1 MIDYLILGGG
11 SAGCVLASRLSEDP
25 TKEVMLVEAGR
36 NISATTMPANISA
49 RYPGRAY
56 TDEANIW
63 PKLEAYIGAP
73 RGRNAERQPRRY
85 EQGRVL
91 GGGSAVN
98 ALVANRGGPSDY
110 DEWGEMGAEGWS
122 WDAALPYFRKLEHD
136 YDFDNEYHG
145 QSGPV
150 PIRRIT
156 DRKMSPFVAG
166 VMGALNRQGYPT
178 RPDQNGKWEDGV
190 FVGAI
195 AKDEHGR
202 RVPTSVVYLSDAVRK
217 RPNLRIV
224 TDHLAETVTFDGR
237 RATGAVIVPASGNG
251 ARQRIEA
258 RQVIV
263 STGAIHTPALLMR
276 SGIGPAEQ
284 LGSHGIPVVAALA
297 GVGQNLMEHPS
308 TAVST
313 YLPQASRLRDL
324 DEHHDH
330 AILRFSSGLPG
341 TPQGDM
347 HFGIIARS
355 GWHSVGQRVGTLFIW
370 VNKAYSRGRVELR
383 STDVHDEP
391 LVDFN
396 MLADDRDLE
405 RLKIGFK
412 VGAKALSDPSMAAVA
427 GPVFPTTYSPRVAKV
442 GAPGTLNQIQRG
454 LFSGLLDFAGPARRW
469 VLESVVT
476 LGITLDS
483 LLRDDKALTEFVI
496 NGVAG
501 VWHASGTARMGAE
514 GDRLAV
520 TNGAGRVYGVE
531 GLRVVDAS
539 LMPTIPR
546 ANTNT
551 PTIMM
556 AERIADLIKAGQ

>member
-25 TKEVMLVEAGR
+25 TKQVVLVEAGR
-36 NISATTMPANISA
+36 NISATTMPANIAA
-49 RYPGRAY
+49 RYPGGAY
-56 TDEANIW
+56 SDVNNIW
-63 PKLEAYIGAP
+63 PKLTAYIGAP
-73 RGRNAERQPRRY
+73 RGSNAPRTPRRY

-122 WDAALPYFRKLEHD
+122 FDAALPYFRKLEHD
-136 YDFDNEYHG
+136 YDIDNEWHG
-145 QSGPV
+145 QTGPL

-156 DRKMSPFVAG
+156 DAKRSPFVTG
-166 VMGALNRQGYPT
+166 VMRALNNQGYPT
-178 RPDQNGKWEDGV
+178 LPDQNGKWQDGV
-190 FVGAI
+190 YVGAI
-195 AKDEHGR
+195 AKDENGR
-202 RVPTSVVYLSDAVRK
+202 RVPTSVVYLSDAVRG
-217 RPNLRIV
+217 RPNLRII
-224 TDHLAETVTFDGR
+224 TDHLAQTVTFDGR
-237 RATGAVIVPASGNG
+237 KATGAVICRADGGGPTETLTAN
-251 ARQRIEA
+251 E
-258 RQVIV
+258 VIV

-276 SGIGPAEQ
+276 SGIGPADQ
-284 LGSHGIPVVAALA
+284 LGKFNIPVVAQLA
-297 GVGQNLMEHPS
+297 GVGRNLMEHPS

-313 YLPQASRLRDL
+313 YLPPQSRLLDL

-330 AILRFSSGLPG
+330 AILRFSSKLPG
-341 TPQGDM
+341 TPEGDM

-355 GWHSVGQRVGTLFIW
+355 AWHSIGQRVGTLFIW
-370 VNKAYSRGRVELR
+370 VNKAYSRGHVELI
-383 STDVHDEP
+383 SADVRDEP

-396 MLADDRDLE
+396 MLSDDRDLE
-405 RLKIGFK
+405 RLKIGFR
-412 VGAKALSDPSMAAVA
+412 VGAKALTDPSMANVA

-442 GAPGTLNQIQRG
+442 GAPGAWNQIQRG
-454 LFSGLLDFAGPARRW
+454 LFSGLLDFAGPARRA

-483 LLRDDKALTEFVI
+483 LLKDDRALAEFVT

-501 VWHASGTARMGAE
+501 VWHASGTARMGAAS
-514 GDRLAV
+514 DRLAV
-520 TNGAGRVYGVE
+520 TNGAGRVHGVD

-539 LMPTIPR
+539 LMPSIPR
-546 ANTNT
+546 ANTNI

-556 AERIADLIKAGQ
+556 AERIADLIKARQ